1 MKKLLNKKVDMRKIG
16 AFFLV
21 GMLGAVITGCGGG
34 SSSGGYKA
42 ADPVDRAPYFGIG
55 NGAAKTAL
63 ENGSRA
69 DVNIRKAVEIYIG
82 DDKGL
87 KSYYVEINNIVVAKL
102 DNLSGLESIITLDLT
117 ELKDQ
122 NSDTTFALQGGRI
135 YDARIVAVDSS
146 NQSTIANFD
155 LNTKEFYDYIAM
167 IGSATPAGWERTAAV
182 PLEQHATIEG
192 RFTWKGHLNP
202 GEIKFA
208 LAPIPD
214 GWCCIE
220 WVMPEADKQSVTN
233 PAMKVFPSG
242 GPDYKWQV
250 PVAGEYSIVID
261 QKTQKVYF
269 GMPAYELGMVGDGTV
284 AGWNLNG
291 AVRFERDA
299 IDPAVFTTVTNLA
312 ATGGEQ
318 ALKLFGQANGEN
330 YEWSN
335 GIWIFAPSAAA
346 DLPTDAPGPIVVKVG
361 ANSSADDMKWKVS
374 AEKSGTYLIRVN
386 LKDNTILFTK
396 QN

>member
-1 MKKLLNKKVDMRKIG
+1 MKKVLNKKVDMKKMGII
-16 AFFLV
+16 FLAGV
-21 GMLGAVITGCGGG
+21 LASVVTGCGGG
-34 SSSGGYKA
+34 NSSGGYKA
-42 ADPVDRAPYFGIG
+42 TDPVDRAPYFGIG

-63 ENGSRA
+63 ENGTRT

-87 KSYYVEINNIVVAKL
+87 KSYYVEINDVVVAKL
-102 DNLSGLESIITLDLT
+102 DNLSGLESVVSLDLT

-122 NSDTTFALQGGRI
+122 NSDATFALQGGRI
-135 YDARIVAVDSS
+135 YDARIVAVDSA

-155 LNTKEFYDYIAM
+155 LNTKEFYDYAAM
-167 IGSATPAGWERTAAV
+167 IGDATAAGWTNTAAI

-192 RFTWKGHLNP
+192 RFTWTGHLNP
-202 GEIKFA
+202 GAIKFA
-208 LAPIPD
+208 LAPIPGD
-214 GWCCIE
+214 WCCIE
-220 WVMPEADKQSVTN
+220 WIMPEADQQSVTN

-250 PVAGEYSIVID
+250 PVAGEYTIVID

-269 GMPAYELGMVGDGTV
+269 GAPAYELGMVGDGTV

-299 IDPAVFTTVTNLA
+299 IDPMIFTTVTDLA

-318 ALKLFGQANGEN
+318 AVKLFGQANGEN

-335 GIWIFAPSAAA
+335 GIWIFAPSSAA
-346 DLPTDAPGPIVVKVG
+346 DLPTEAPGPIVVKVG
-361 ANSSADDMKWKVS
+361 ANSSADDLKWKVS
-374 AEKSGTYLIRVN
+374 PEKAGTYLIRVN

-396 QN
+396 QI